1 MMLRHLFR
9 YVRPYWAMGFVLLAG
24 LLVESGYGT
33 FVKVSSKEL
42 IDEAIVPRR
51 YDHLVLILVVLAVG
65 GVLSSVIAV
74 GCDYLWAKFG
84 GRVMNTVRLEL
95 FEHLQRLSMDFHS
108 RSRVGDLMTRFTSDI
123 GAIEM
128 GLVSALPS
136 GIVAVMGILFSTA
149 LLFRLEWRLAILTV
163 ICLPACVLGP
173 KLLSPK
179 AVAADYRYKQQEAG
193 LASIVQENLSAQA
206 VVKAF
211 GLQRRAA
218 EEFREQL
225 GVFFK
230 AEVRASFLTYLLQR
244 TPNVAALL
252 ASLIVIGVGAVLS
265 FHGLLSVG
273 SLVAFQVLLMGM
285 SAAIGS
291 LTSAGPYLVSAAGG
305 MQRLREV
312 LDEAPR
318 VDNAA
323 RATTLPRLEHA
334 IRFEN
339 VSFRYTP
346 QERGLRHV
354 DLELKAGTRVAL
366 VGSSGSGKST
376 LMSLIMRFY
385 DPVEGRVCFDGT
397 DLRTVTQES
406 LRAQLAVV
414 FQDDFLFNISVRDN
428 LRLGNPEATD
438 AELETAAKLAEI
450 HTFLVAQ
457 PNGYD
462 ELAGERGSRF
472 SGGQRQRL
480 ALARAL
486 VRNPAVLLLD
496 EATSALDAGTEL
508 AINQTLARISEGRTV
523 ISVTH
528 RLASVVDADLIV
540 VCDEGRIVELG
551 THESLCRARGTY
563 AQLWQKQHGVSVSA
577 AHNRAD
583 VDSAWLR
590 SLPFL
595 QAANEDVLADI
606 RRMFITERY
615 AADRVILQQGDL
627 DDKFFIIA
635 RGRVAVEGV
644 ATPGESVFLAD
655 GDYFGE
661 IAPIKSVPRTAT
673 VRTVTMCTVLTL
685 SGDQLRTVL
694 PRIPGF
700 EETLGRRYGTATA

>member
-1 MMLRHLFR
+1 
-9 YVRPYWAMGFVLLAG
+9 
-24 LLVESGYGT
+24 
-33 FVKVSSKEL
+33 
-42 IDEAIVPRR
+42 
-51 YDHLVLILVVLAVG
+51 
-65 GVLSSVIAV
+65 
-74 GCDYLWAKFG
+74 
-84 GRVMNTVRLEL
+84 
-95 FEHLQRLSMDFHS
+95 
-108 RSRVGDLMTRFTSDI
+108 
-123 GAIEM
+123 
-128 GLVSALPS
+128 
-136 GIVAVMGILFSTA
+136 
-149 LLFRLEWRLAILTV
+149 
-163 ICLPACVLGP
+163 
-173 KLLSPK
+173 
-179 AVAADYRYKQQEAG
+179 
-193 LASIVQENLSAQA
+193 
-206 VVKAF
+206 
-211 GLQRRAA
+211 
-218 EEFREQL
+218 
-225 GVFFK
+225 
-230 AEVRASFLTYLLQR
+230 